1 MMTTDLH
8 VWIIMIILQW
18 RSCNLCREFKTFS
31 PTWLV
36 YTCVGTLQRA
46 LWPLTN
52 VVGNW
57 RCTTLTVHIP
67 SSTTGHLTRCLP
79 SIVYSP
85 QSATHRQPS
94 VVYHQRSAIHRL
106 PSAVYRPPST
116 THGLQAIIY
125 HLTSTVCRLPF
136 TIYHSPYHPPS
147 TVHGLLSTIRPPS
160 TVHPPPTTIYHL
172 AASIYCLKF
181 KNKGKHKFSKFVI
194 SKIRSRMNIL
204 YL

>member
-1 MMTTDLH
+1 MFSSLSNPPSILKMLAKGWQSSLNYIGDGSSLLYGDPKMTTDLR

-52 VVGNW
+52 VVGNC
-57 RCTTLTVHIP
+57 RCTSLTVHIP

-79 SIVYSP
+79 SIDYSP
-85 QSATHRQPS
+85 QSATHCQ
-94 VVYHQRSAIHRL
+94 
-106 PSAVYRPPST
+106 PSAVYHPRSAS
-116 THGLQAIIY
+116 H
-125 HLTSTVCRLPF
+125 HLPFNFHRLPF

-147 TVHGLLSTIRPPS
+147 TVHYLPSVHHRPSTLHQPPS
-160 TVHPPPTTIYHL
+160 TI
-172 AASIYCLKF
+172 
-181 KNKGKHKFSKFVI
+181 
-194 SKIRSRMNIL
+194 
-204 YL
+204 